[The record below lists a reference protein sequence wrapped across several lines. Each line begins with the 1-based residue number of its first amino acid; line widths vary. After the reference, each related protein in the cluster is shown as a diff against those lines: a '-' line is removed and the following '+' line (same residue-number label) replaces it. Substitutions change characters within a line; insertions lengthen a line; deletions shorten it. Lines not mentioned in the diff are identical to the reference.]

1 MPERRGCSALEERGC
16 SPGRA
21 ARRGTWSLP
30 GHTALS
36 RRDLLLWFL
45 WFFFGG
51 GCLFVCF
58 FPSHIIFR
66 SLSPFSLPKSSIIFE
81 KCTAGYHLPTVVSL
95 PLSVHNATSIQL
107 LFIVVLQ
114 FFHQTFRNCCVPC
127 RCSLQ
132 SKHSLCWGFV
142 SVMAF
147 SPVAL
152 APFGIGTP
160 LGINLKLERKTEISF
175 FQWA

>member
-1 MPERRGCSALEERGC
+1 MLSAGGAGLLPRPGCEERNLEP
-16 SPGRA
+16 SRPH
-21 ARRGTWSLP
+21 SLIP
-30 GHTALS
+30 EGSSAVVFVGF
-36 RRDLLLWFL
+36 FL
-45 WFFFGG
+45 GG
-51 GCLFVCF
+51 LFVCF